1 MPSSETEM
9 EVPMYVTAPHNFL
22 DAAPVVNQQLLE
34 DGRSSASN
42 IKTIAAGS
50 MIFCEGD
57 DSQFVYEIIDG
68 VVRTSKYLCDG
79 RRQVISFG
87 YPGDLIGIS
96 HDCHYHS
103 DCDAVSDVKVR
114 VHRKNACNAGAIS
127 DPVYCEKLLRQT
139 AAEVNSMQEHF
150 MMLGRKSAL
159 EKVASFLNVLVQRV
173 GTKEPGQVCFDL
185 PMSRADIGD
194 FLGLTIETVSR
205 AFTRLRKSGVIELP
219 NPHRVCVLQSDVLA
233 DLAERDD

>member
-1 MPSSETEM
+1 
-9 EVPMYVTAPHNFL
+9 MYVTAPHNFL
-22 DAAPVVNQQLLE
+22 DADQVVNKLLLE
-34 DGRSSASN
+34 NEKSPHAS
-42 IKTIAAGS
+42 IKSVNAGS

-57 DSQFVYEIIDG
+57 ESRFVYEVVGG
-68 VVRTSKYLCDG
+68 VVRTSKFLCDG

-96 HDCHYHS
+96 HDCRYHS
-103 DCDAVSDVKVR
+103 DCDAVSDVKLH
-114 VHRKNACNAGAIS
+114 VHHKNACSAEVLN

-139 AAEVNSMQEHF
+139 AAEVTSMQEHF
-150 MMLGRKSAL
+150 MMLGRKSSI
-159 EKVASFLNVLVQRV
+159 ERVASFLNTLAKRV
-173 GTKEPGQVCFDL
+173 GSEESGQIGFDL

-219 NPHRVCVLQSDVLA
+219 NPHRVCVLHPDTLA
-233 DLAERDD
+233 DLAERDV

>member
-1 MPSSETEM
+1 
-9 EVPMYVTAPHNFL
+9 MYVTAPNNFL
-22 DAAPVVNQQLLE
+22 DAKLVVSQLPLVDYAP
-34 DGRSSASN
+34 SSSS

-57 DSQFVYEIIDG
+57 ESLFVYEVFQG
-68 VVRTSKYLCDG
+68 VVRTSKFLCDG

-96 HDCHYHS
+96 HDCRYHS

-114 VHRKNACNAGAIS
+114 VHRKNACNAQATI
-127 DPVYCEKLLRQT
+127 DPAYCEMLLRQT

-159 EKVASFLNVLVQRV
+159 EKVASFLNVLSRRV
-173 GTKEPGQVCFDL
+173 GSKGFGQVYFDL

-219 NPHRVCVLQSDVLA
+219 NPHSVCVLQPDALA
-233 DLAERDD
+233 ELAERND